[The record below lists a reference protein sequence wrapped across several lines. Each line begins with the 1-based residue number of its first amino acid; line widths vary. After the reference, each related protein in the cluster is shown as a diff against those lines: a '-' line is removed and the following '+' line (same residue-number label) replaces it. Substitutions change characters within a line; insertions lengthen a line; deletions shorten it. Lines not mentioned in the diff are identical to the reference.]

1 MAENIDRPAQVL
13 AVVEGAH
20 DIAFLRRISRLLHAQ
35 DSQLPDLGVLESEG
49 QLVFIPAGGDLQAW
63 ADRLTALPQRQF
75 FLFDRE
81 TAPTSAGRATLVRSL
96 NQQPGRAAFLTRKR
110 ATENYLHAAAVLEA
124 TGMVVEFDDDTDLP
138 ELLAQKVVALTGAP
152 AWAELSRRG
161 HNRMR
166 NRVKKVLNTAAV
178 DRMTTARLA
187 ERDPGGE
194 VAGWLRAIAELLSDQ
209 SLHSRE

>member
-13 AVVEGAH
+13 AVVEGVH
-20 DIAFLRRISRLLHAQ
+20 DIAFLKRITRLLHEQ
-35 DSQLPDLGVLESEG
+35 DKQLPDLGVLESEG

-110 ATENYLHAAAVLEA
+110 ATENY
-124 TGMVVEFDDDTDLP
+124 
-138 ELLAQKVVALTGAP
+138 
-152 AWAELSRRG
+152 
-161 HNRMR
+161 
-166 NRVKKVLNTAAV
+166 
-178 DRMTTARLA
+178 
-187 ERDPGGE
+187 
-194 VAGWLRAIAELLSDQ
+194 
-209 SLHSRE
+209 